1 MNVTSM
7 KPYVNAALMAS
18 LTTLGAWCSVM
29 LPFTPVPVTFQTLF
43 VLLSGLVLG
52 SRLGPLSQIVY
63 LLMGLAG
70 LPVFS
75 QMSGGPGAI
84 LGPTG
89 GFLLSFVPASWLCGI
104 ITERMREPGM
114 MRYCAAAFA
123 GLAVIYISG
132 AAWLTLYLTAGAW
145 AALCAGVLPFLP
157 VDLVKASVAAS
168 VALRLRKALAR
179 QPGMMKEPALTAGS
193 E

>member
-1 MNVTSM
+1 
-7 KPYVNAALMAS
+7 
-18 LTTLGAWCSVM
+18 M

-43 VLLSGLVLG
+43 VILSGLVLG
-52 SRLGPLSQIVY
+52 PRLGPLSQSVY

-75 QMSGGPGAI
+75 QMSGGPGAF

-104 ITERMREPGM
+104 IAERTREPGM
-114 MRYCAAAFA
+114 MRYCVAAYA
-123 GLAVIYISG
+123 GLVVIYVSG
-132 AAWLTLYLTAGAW
+132 ALWLALYLTSGAW
-145 AALCAGVLPFLP
+145 AALCTGVLPFLP
-157 VDLVKASVAAS
+157 VDLVKASIAAT

-179 QPGMMKEPALTAGS
+179 QSGTAKEPA
-193 E
+193 